1 MKVCAKWF
9 FKFYIGYQVSNY
21 VEKSDSLT
29 EKQFYNIMFIHF
41 SIRENVEELTQNL
54 LDQFKDINISNEF
67 VDDKAQR
74 KEITDK
80 RALLKA

>member
-1 MKVCAKWF
+1 ML
-9 FKFYIGYQVSNY
+9 IN
-21 VEKSDSLT
+21 
-29 EKQFYNIMFIHF
+29 F
-41 SIRENVEELTQNL
+41 SIKENVEELTQNL